1 MDRDRKAEQT
11 VGSMEGS
18 FPDLRCSQWTGR
30 QRGPGLAALM
40 EPLEAVVGT
49 QEILGPQDLEKTA
62 GRQYQLRK
70 A

>member
-49 QEILGPQDLEKTA
+49 QEIL
-62 GRQYQLRK
+62 
-70 A
+70 

>member
-18 FPDLRCSQWTGR
+18 FPDRRCSQGTGR
-30 QRGPGLAALM
+30 QRGPGLTALM

-49 QEILGPQDLEKTA
+49 QEIL
-62 GRQYQLRK
+62 
-70 A
+70 